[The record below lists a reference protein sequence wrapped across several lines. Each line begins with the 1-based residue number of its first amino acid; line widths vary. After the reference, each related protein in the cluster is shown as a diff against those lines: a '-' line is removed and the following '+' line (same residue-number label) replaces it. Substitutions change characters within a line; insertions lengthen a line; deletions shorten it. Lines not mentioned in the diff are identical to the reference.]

1 MNNSEALPTNALNK
15 AIVLIGPM
23 GVGKTTVGKKLA
35 KVLRVPFI
43 DTDAIVTAKYGDISK
58 IFEEQGEAVFR
69 SFEED
74 AVAEAISSP
83 AIVAT
88 GGGAVLSERTRERL
102 KDKTVVYLSSDGR
115 HMGSRLKN
123 GNRPLIK
130 NGLDDWRRI
139 YDQRRSTYEAV
150 ANFEVM
156 VSGLSLSAAVAKIRE
171 LLGV

>member
-1 MNNSEALPTNALNK
+1 MNPPEALPTNALTS

-43 DTDAIVTAKYGDISK
+43 DTDSIVTSKHGDISK
-58 IFEEQGEAVFR
+58 IFEEQGEPIFR
-69 SFEED
+69 GYEED
-74 AVAEAISSP
+74 AVAEAISAP
-83 AIVAT
+83 AVVAT
-88 GGGAVLSERTRERL
+88 GGGAVLSALTRERL

-139 YDQRRSTYEAV
+139 YDQRRATYESV
-150 ANFEVM
+150 SNFEVL